1 MNTDSAETLKG
12 ASEYLTGPRYIDLY
26 AKTHALDIHQFRRT
40 PENLRPHISEQLP
53 KRAYDIAYD
62 CILLALKFFEEEE
75 ADPDTDVV
83 LQHAAQLLEK
93 LYLNKPADT
102 PQRTETL
109 HTAALAYYLAG
120 HYARAFVL
128 MRGVSGSDG
137 SPMNLIQS
145 LFLRELP
152 KIKNAT
158 LKVFSQEHF
167 IDTLLASSVR
177 RGEID
182 DLVAV
187 SYALEGT
194 IHRVFLFFYEYA
206 RTGIENLIE
215 RAIAFA
221 RIGLQLSIEQELF
234 DWWRVFQC
242 ALALLREYHR
252 NSLWVCLHPL
262 IHDDTSQ
269 VVKQY
274 IKAAFLRQ
282 PLPILELW
290 RSQSHVVEYIND
302 GKSYC
307 LKMPTS
313 SGKTRIA
320 ELAILKFL
328 INTQEAPEKKCIF
341 IAPYRALAV
350 ELEQSLSRSF
360 EPLGVGVSQLYGSY
374 DLNPAESLLVNDAKI
389 LIATPEKMD
398 AFLRYNTEV
407 AQQIGLIIVDEGH
420 IIDPG
425 ERGLRYELFLHRFI
439 RRYERNGVRMLF
451 ISAVMPNV
459 EQFARWI
466 TGRDDNGVLASD
478 WRASQLLFGIIRWDG
493 TSGRIDY
500 TYRDEEKVDQSFF
513 ITNYFSRFDPGEL
526 KAAKCGRRLFPG
538 NKPRKGDLTAMA
550 AIKTTSEGPT
560 LVFTPQKDNV
570 ESVAEAIIEVVRL
583 QEQINEHFQ
592 RPGRVLPI
600 CVDNKEKANK
610 LARCIRYAEES
621 TGENSIVVR
630 ALKCGFV
637 IHYGNVPRSLRI
649 HLEELIRDGILRLVV
664 ANTTLAQGVNLP
676 VKTILIHSLYNWK
689 KPLKPRDFWNL
700 CGRAGRA
707 MYETEGHVY
716 LIADTSKSP
725 DEYNRARALIE
736 NYVKEKHSEIII
748 SAIRQL
754 LENLVSAWHEVLP
767 SVGPMDIAELCQLL
781 TSDDERHWLS
791 NDLQKKLRTLDAQL
805 LALMEEQDVDIADP
819 NSDITT
825 TITELFKDSMLYMQ
839 LHTDMETDISETEA
853 ISLIVQRIEHIS
865 RVCKTRK
872 RRNCYYRM
880 ALSIEGCSVIENVK
894 EDLSEFLQRAQYFM
908 DWSPEERA
916 SYIVKLCSDFLMLID
931 DIRLSSQYEEPPDCW
946 PEILKQWLMGKNAA
960 EMATSPALA
969 GEWNDPMKIST
980 LVDDLCEFRLP
991 WGLNAISMFWKTS
1004 EVLIESLDEML
1015 VAPPQVANY
1024 FASMLRFGVHDPVAT
1039 VALALGLDNRQA
1051 ALELSQLYSGSVDAT
1066 SILIWLRNLD
1076 QEDIMMSTDNRILQ
1090 NVLADFIEAV
1100 KLKRQFSFPLLR
1112 SPKFETL
1119 EVMAYLQEVD
1129 VEEGM
1134 VLLSEVE
1141 KNEIHFHTPEGD
1153 YLGPIISQDAD
1164 LLRDLQRGTA
1174 SATIIEVD
1182 RRGEN
1187 MLLRLQIQ

>member
-1 MNTDSAETLKG
+1 MNTDDAETLKR
-12 ASEYLTGPRYIDLY
+12 AFEYVTGPSYIDLY
-26 AKTHALDIHQFRRT
+26 AKTHALDIHQFRKT

-53 KRAYDIAYD
+53 KRAYEIAYNY
-62 CILLALKFFEEEE
+62 ILLALKFFEEEE
-75 ADPDTDVV
+75 ANPETDVM

-102 PQRTETL
+102 PQRTDTL
-109 HTAALAYYLAG
+109 RTAALAYYLAG

-128 MRGVSGSDG
+128 MRGVTGLDD
-137 SPMNLIQS
+137 SPMNLMQS

-158 LKVFSQEHF
+158 LKVLSQERF
-167 IDTLLASSVR
+167 IDTPLSNSVR

-182 DLVAV
+182 DFEAI

-194 IHRVFLFFYEYA
+194 INRIFLFFHEYA
-206 RTGIENLIE
+206 RTGIQNLIE

-221 RIGLQLSIEQELF
+221 RLGLQLSIEQELL
-234 DWWRVFQC
+234 DWWWLFQC

-262 IHDDTSQ
+262 THDDTSQ
-269 VVKQY
+269 VVKRY
-274 IKAAFLRQ
+274 IQAAFLRQ

-290 RSQSHVVEYIND
+290 RSQSHVVGHIND

-328 INTQEAPEKKCIF
+328 INTQEAPEKKCMY

-360 EPLGVGVSQLYGSY
+360 EPIGVGVSQLYGSY
-374 DLNPAESLLVNDAKI
+374 DLNPAESLLADDAKI

-398 AFLRYNTEV
+398 AFLRHNTEV

-439 RRYERNGVRMLF
+439 RRYERNGIRMLF

-466 TGRDDNGVLASD
+466 TGRDDDAILASD
-478 WRASQLLFGIIRWDG
+478 WRASQLLLGILSWDG
-493 TSGRIDY
+493 TSGRVDY
-500 TYRDEEKVDQSFF
+500 THRDQDKVDQSFF
-513 ITNYFSRFDPGEL
+513 ISNYFTKFDPREL
-526 KAAKCGRRLFPG
+526 RDARCRRRLFPG
-538 NKPRKGDLTAMA
+538 SNPSRSELIALA
-550 AIKTTSEGPT
+550 AVKATSEGPT
-560 LVFTPQKDNV
+560 LVFTPQKNNV
-570 ESVAEAIIEVVRL
+570 EAIAESIIEVVEL
-583 QEQINEHFQ
+583 QEQINRHFR
-592 RPGRVLPI
+592 RPGKALPI
-600 CVDNKEKANK
+600 CIDDEAKANK
-610 LARCIRYAEES
+610 LAHCIRYAEES
-621 TGENSIVVR
+621 TGANSIVVR

-637 IHYGNVPRSLRI
+637 MHYGNVPRALRI
-649 HLEELIRDGILRLVV
+649 HLEELLREGILQLVV

-676 VKTILIHSLYNWK
+676 VKTILIHSLYNRK
-689 KPLKPRDFWNL
+689 QLLKSRDFWNL

-707 MYETEGHVY
+707 MCETEGHVY
-716 LIADTSKSP
+716 LLATSQ
-725 DEYNRARALIE
+725 DEYDETRRLIDS
-736 NYVKEKHSEIII
+736 YVRQKHSEKII

-754 LENLVSAWHEVLP
+754 LENLVRAWHAVLP
-767 SVGPMDIAELCQLL
+767 SVGPMDIAELCQVL
-781 TSDDERHWLS
+781 TNDDERHWVS
-791 NDLQKKLRTLDAQL
+791 DDLQRKLRTLDAQL
-805 LALMEEQDVDIADP
+805 LALMEEQDLDLTDP
-819 NSDITT
+819 NTDLTA

-839 LHTDMETDISETEA
+839 LQTDSVSVISDTEA
-853 ISLIVQRIEHIS
+853 ISLIVQRIERIS
-865 RVCKTRK
+865 RVCKTRQ
-872 RRNCYYRM
+872 RRKCYYSM
-880 ALSIEGCSVIENVK
+880 ALSIEGCSVIEDVK
-894 EDLSEFLQRAQYFM
+894 EGLSEYLQRAEYFM
-908 DWSPEERA
+908 DWSPDERA

-931 DIRLSSQYEEPPDCW
+931 DIRLSSENEEPPDCW

-960 EMATSPALA
+960 EMATNPALA
-969 GEWNDPMKIST
+969 SECHDPMKIST
-980 LVDDLCEFRLP
+980 LIDDLCEFRLP

-1004 EVLIESLDEML
+1004 EAFIEGLEEML

-1024 FASMLRFGVHDPVAT
+1024 FASMLRFGVHNPVAT

-1051 ALELSQLYSGSVDAT
+1051 ALQLSQHYSGSIDAT

-1076 QEDIMMSTDNRILQ
+1076 QEDILMSTDNRILQ
-1090 NVLADFIEAV
+1090 TVLADFIESL
-1100 KLKRQFSFPLLR
+1100 KLKRQFSLFLFR

-1119 EVMAYLQEVD
+1119 EVIAYLQEVD

-1134 VLLSEVE
+1134 VLLCEVE
-1141 KNEIHFHTPEGD
+1141 NNAVHFHTPEGD
-1153 YLGPIISQDAD
+1153 YLGPIISQDTD

-1182 RRGEN
+1182 RSGEN